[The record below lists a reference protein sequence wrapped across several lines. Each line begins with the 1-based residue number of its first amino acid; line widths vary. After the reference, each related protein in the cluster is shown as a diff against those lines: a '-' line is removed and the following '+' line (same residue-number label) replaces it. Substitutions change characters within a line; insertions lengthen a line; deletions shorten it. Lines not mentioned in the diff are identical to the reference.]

1 VINFLFSSS
10 FYIKFKAPN
19 STQIIDSINQHISDV
34 STFEMEWGKR
44 CNVNTV
50 TLNWKDFINLYTPSL
65 DIVSDKLNSKFNF
78 LMYDP
83 WINLYN
89 TGQFQEI
96 HDHSDND
103 MSCVFFKS
111 SGDEF
116 FFYDRN
122 SVNLSR
128 SMKKLLNYGDSY
140 SVKAESGDIMFFPSH
155 MLHGVCPSKIPERI
169 TMSVNFDIT

>member
-1 VINFLFSSS
+1 MINFLFGSS
-10 FYIKFKAPN
+10 FYLKFQAPN
-19 STQIIDSINQHISDV
+19 SKQIIDSINEHTLNV
-34 STFEMEWGKR
+34 STSELEWGKR
-44 CNVNTV
+44 CDVNTV
-50 TLNWKDFINLYTPSL
+50 ILNWKDFINLYKPNL
-65 DIVSDKLNSKFNF
+65 DIVSDRLNSKFNF
-78 LMYDP
+78 TMYDP
-83 WINLYN
+83 WINLYK

-116 FFYDRN
+116 YFYDRN
-122 SVNLSR
+122 SINLSR

-140 SVKAESGDIMFFPSH
+140 TVRAESGDIMFFPSH
-155 MLHGVCPSKIPERI
+155 MLHGVCPSKTLERT

>member
-1 VINFLFSSS
+1 MINFLFSSS

-96 HDHSDND
+96 HDHSDMICHVYFLNQVV
-103 MSCVFFKS
+103 MNFF
-111 SGDEF
+111 
-116 FFYDRN
+116 
-122 SVNLSR
+122 
-128 SMKKLLNYGDSY
+128 SMI
-140 SVKAESGDIMFFPSH
+140 EI
-155 MLHGVCPSKIPERI
+155 R
-169 TMSVNFDIT
+169 

>member
-1 VINFLFSSS
+1 MINFLFGSS
-10 FYIKFKAPN
+10 FYLKFQAPN
-19 STQIIDSINQHISDV
+19 SKQIIDSINQYTLDTLTS
-34 STFEMEWGKR
+34 EMEWGKR
-44 CNVNTV
+44 CDVNTV
-50 TLNWKDFINLYTPSL
+50 VLNWKNFIDLYKPNL
-65 DIVSDKLNSKFNF
+65 DVVSDKLNSKFNF
-78 LMYDP
+78 TMYDP
-83 WINLYN
+83 WINFYK

-116 FFYDRN
+116 YFYDRN
-122 SVNLSR
+122 SINLSR

-140 SVKAESGDIMFFPSH
+140 TVKAESGDIIFFPSH
-155 MLHGVCPSKIPERI
+155 MLHGVCPSKTLERT